1 MVLLIQMAFAPIC
14 LSADTREIV
23 KLKLRIIET
32 KDDTAQIKALNKL
45 AELYYYNEQL
55 DSCTKYAT
63 QSWNLAS
70 NLLQNEQVKSNQS
83 YHQKCM
89 VLLALA
95 TRLTG
100 LALEAENTSAAL
112 DSMKS
117 ALDIIIETGDK
128 DGIATI
134 HQSLG
139 WLYEYR
145 SQNDL
150 AFEQYQAAKSIF
162 EETGN
167 KKKLGYLIS
176 LIGINQRYN
185 GNYGDAIE
193 SQMQALKIGK
203 EIKDT
208 LTMKEA
214 LLALAFTFAKVE
226 KWNEALEYQKQ
237 SLDLL
242 THWEDSSGIA
252 RVYNDI
258 GVTYMS
264 MDSLDVAI
272 RNHLAALAIRKEI
285 KENYS
290 ISSSNFYLGS
300 IYLMQGRYEEALE
313 RFNEALKYSKK
324 SGYTMYII
332 DSQLEIGN
340 VHQKMGNEKLA
351 MKNFQEALRLSQKSD
366 NWRGGFMAF
375 LAIAEV
381 YLENGK
387 TSIAIKWLNKA
398 ASKAPQTAFYEL
410 NILYKKLANAHIL
423 KGDYKNGYKYFLL
436 HSQTKDSLL
445 SYENSEKITILTNRL
460 DYEKKQALQNESHEK
475 MIQLKQAEINRQK
488 IVRNFSLFGMG
499 VILVMAIIFFVRFI
513 EKKKLNEKLNQTLSN
528 LKSTQTQL
536 IHAEKMASL
545 GELTAGVAHEIQN
558 PLNFVNNFS
567 ELNTELIE
575 ELKEELE
582 EGNMVEV
589 KAIVNDIIQNESKIN
604 QHGKRADA
612 IVRGML
618 QHSRR
623 STGEKELTDVNALVD
638 EYLRLSFHGL
648 RAKDKN
654 FNADFETKLDN
665 TLPKINVVPQD
676 LGRVMLNLINN
687 AFYACAERS
696 RRAAIQGI
704 DDFKPLVTIC
714 TEKLDDHVEIRVTD
728 NGGGIPAEIIDKIF
742 QPFFTTK
749 SSGEGTGLGLS
760 LSYDIITKG
769 HDGELKVETVEGKG
783 LPDKQGQAS
792 TTFSVLLPI

>member
-1 MVLLIQMAFAPIC
+1 MILSMQLAFAVNC
-14 LSADTREIV
+14 YSADTRKIV
-23 KLKLRIIET
+23 KLKTQIVKT
-32 KDDTAQIKALNKL
+32 KDDTTQVKILNEI
-45 AELYYYNEQL
+45 AESYYYNDQL
-55 DSCTKYAT
+55 DSCMKYAT
-63 QSWNLAS
+63 QSCNLAD
-70 NLLQNEQVKSNQS
+70 NLLQKEQVKTNNS
-83 YHQKCM
+83 YYQRCN

-95 TRLTG
+95 TRLIG
-100 LALEAENTSAAL
+100 LALESEDSSSGL
-112 DSMKS
+112 DTLKS
-117 ALDIIIETGDK
+117 ALGIMKKAGDK
-128 DGIATI
+128 NGIGTI

-139 WLYEYR
+139 WMYEYR

-150 AFEQYQAAKSIF
+150 ALEQYQIAKSIY

-167 KKKLGYLIS
+167 NKKLGYLLS
-176 LIGINQRYN
+176 LIGINQRYK

-242 THWEDSSGIA
+242 THWKDSSGIA

-264 MDSLDVAI
+264 MDSMDVAI
-272 RNHLAALAIRKEI
+272 KNHLAALAIRKII
-285 KENYS
+285 KEYYS

-300 IYLMQGRYEEALE
+300 IYFNQNRYEKALE
-313 RFNEALKYSKK
+313 CFNEAMKYSKK
-324 SGYTMYII
+324 SGYSMYII
-332 DSQLEIGN
+332 DSQLKIGN
-340 VHQKMGNEKLA
+340 VYQKMGNEKLA
-351 MKNFQEALRLSQKSD
+351 MKNFQEALEFSQKSD
-366 NWRGGFMAF
+366 NWMGGFMASV
-375 LAIAEV
+375 AIAEV
-381 YLENGK
+381 YLKNGK

-398 ASKAPQTAFYEL
+398 ASKAPQTAFHEL
-410 NILYKKLANAHIL
+410 NIVYKKLANAHIL
-423 KGDYKNGYKYFLL
+423 EGDYKNGYKYFLL

-499 VILVMAIIFFVRFI
+499 VILIMAIIFFIRFI
-513 EKKKLNEKLNQTLSN
+513 EKNKLNTQLNITLSN

-536 IHAEKMASL
+536 VHAEKMASL

-575 ELKEELE
+575 ELKEELK
-582 EGNMVEV
+582 EGNLAEV
-589 KAIVNDIIQNESKIN
+589 KAIVDDIIENESKIN

-623 STGEKELTDVNALVD
+623 STGEKEPTDVNALVD

-654 FNADFETKLDN
+654 FNAEFETRLDN

-676 LGRVMLNLINN
+676 FGRVMLNLINN
-687 AFYACAERS
+687 AFYAVNEKQKQLNNDYKPGVLVS
-696 RRAAIQGI
+696 TKLI
-704 DDFKPLVTIC
+704 DKNI
-714 TEKLDDHVEIRVTD
+714 EIKVRD
-728 NGGGIPAEIIDKIF
+728 NGNGIPEKILEKIF

-769 HDGELKVETVEGKG
+769 HNGVLKVETKEGEGSEFIIRLK
-783 LPDKQGQAS
+783 
-792 TTFSVLLPI
+792 V